1 MIERESWRGSMK
13 KEKGLLIV
21 LSGPAG
27 VGKGTV
33 CAALR
38 QQDTDIQYSVSATT
52 RKPRPGEVNGV
63 NYFFKTREEFEQM
76 IKEGKLLEWAEY
88 VGNYYGTPIDYVRK
102 TLDEGKDIIL
112 EIEVQGALKVKE
124 LMPEGV
130 FIFLMP
136 PSLSELRKRI
146 EGRGT
151 ETKEVIDRRMTVAKE
166 EIEMMEKYDYVV
178 ENDKVELAVERIKAI
193 VAAEHCRRERLID
206 KYKQLVEVE

>member
-1 MIERESWRGSMK
+1 MK

-33 CAALR
+33 CSALR
-38 QQDTDIQYSVSATT
+38 QENTDIQYSVSATT
-52 RKPRPGEVNGV
+52 RAPREGEVDGV
-63 NYFFKTREEFEQM
+63 NYFFKSRDEFEEM
-76 IKEGKLLEWAEY
+76 LKNDALLEWAEY
-88 VGNYYGTPIDYVRK
+88 VGNYYGTPIDYVKK
-102 TLDEGKDIIL
+102 TIDEGNDIIL

-124 LMPEGV
+124 RLPEGV

-136 PSLSELRKRI
+136 PSLAELRKRI

-151 ETKEVIDRRMTVAKE
+151 ETADVINKRMTVAKE
-166 EIEMMEKYDYVV
+166 EIDMMKKYDYVV
-178 ENDKVELAVERIKAI
+178 ENDEVQAAVNRIKAI
-193 VAAEHCRRERLID
+193 VTAEHCKRERLIE